1 MKFNLYQELQKCPVF
16 PIKYSTANI
25 ILNGSSQLAALSLFG
40 DYKKHKASY
49 GFFLRKKLSIDDPEQ
64 THNTKME
71 DFALTDFA
79 SSSLSSL
86 LTDEVDAAKSDEDET
101 MQQTLQWL
109 R

>member
-1 MKFNLYQELQKCPVF
+1 MKINLYKELEKCVVF
-16 PIKYSTANI
+16 PIKNSTANI

-40 DYKKHKASY
+40 DYKTHKASY
-49 GFFLRKKLSIDDPEQ
+49 GFFLRKKLLIDEHQQ
-64 THNTKME
+64 TYNAKME
-71 DFALTDFA
+71 DFALTDFT

-86 LTDEVDAAKSDEDET
+86 LADEVDAAKSEEDET